1 MAVIKIIRMRYW
13 CNVLFNTFPPFFYL
27 RRYIYVSR
35 GRIETHPRSFNIPYF
50 FFHLCRVKKTSNL
63 SYLQQNGRAARLKKN
78 IVKFYD

>member
-27 RRYIYVSR
+27 RRYMYRVADLK
-35 GRIETHPRSFNIPYF
+35 RIPEVLTFCIF